1 MAETEGGTNGAT
13 AVATTAKATT
23 AVGPAQE
30 KAAAVVKPREIYSK
44 ETLGEIQAFFKKRA
58 KNPIGFTFDAKGNL
72 ETKEGAKVGK
82 GKKVETQGTIRLKPF
97 VPLDPSDRAAI
108 EEARMESLTLL
119 DEEYEQELLT
129 LREAWQQ
136 YTLVGAMGP
145 ALASNK
151 RLMDI
156 DARRNAVRSAVREV
170 LSIENPTIRDII
182 LSDRYEERKMFGNDD
197 PFDKEIARLCFY
209 TFSPETDQGKYVQD
223 DEAGED
229 EAAAAEEASAEK
241 PTIMTYRQRLKDGRY
256 ARIFYD
262 TDSETNGFL
271 SPMWIVEFTVNISVE
286 ARYSSPLQAYEV
298 ERAKELGK
306 NELATSL
313 LKTRSPRTIRLMTR
327 QVQGHPKDAKGI
339 WLKIYTAVYEQ
350 HPILKAKLLATAT
363 DTLVFADTREGPSS
377 VGLAEKDSGILDPA
391 KWKSENAVGLAQE
404 TVRTRLRE
412 GTLEEAP
419 ETGEA
424 AVTTIT
430 EGEQKAAKVGA
441 IINARRRG

>member
-1 MAETEGGTNGAT
+1 
-13 AVATTAKATT
+13 
-23 AVGPAQE
+23 
-30 KAAAVVKPREIYSK
+30 
-44 ETLGEIQAFFKKRA
+44 
-58 KNPIGFTFDAKGNL
+58 
-72 ETKEGAKVGK
+72 
-82 GKKVETQGTIRLKPF
+82 
-97 VPLDPSDRAAI
+97 
-108 EEARMESLTLL
+108 
-119 DEEYEQELLT
+119 
-129 LREAWQQ
+129 
-136 YTLVGAMGP
+136 
-145 ALASNK
+145 
-151 RLMDI
+151 
-156 DARRNAVRSAVREV
+156 
-170 LSIENPTIRDII
+170 
-182 LSDRYEERKMFGNDD
+182 
-197 PFDKEIARLCFY
+197 
-209 TFSPETDQGKYVQD
+209 
-223 DEAGED
+223 
-229 EAAAAEEASAEK
+229 
-241 PTIMTYRQRLKDGRY
+241 
-256 ARIFYD
+256 
-262 TDSETNGFL
+262 
-271 SPMWIVEFTVNISVE
+271 MWIVEFTVNISVE